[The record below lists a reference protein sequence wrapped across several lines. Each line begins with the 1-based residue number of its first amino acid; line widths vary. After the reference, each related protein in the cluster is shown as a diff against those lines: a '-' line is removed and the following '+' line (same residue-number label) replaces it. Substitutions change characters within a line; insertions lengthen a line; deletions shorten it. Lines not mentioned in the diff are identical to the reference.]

1 MAKKQI
7 EDAADVAAEQASAP
21 ESDVQLVTMT
31 KDGETLDV
39 HPTCVEAHLAQRW
52 KVVE

>member
-1 MAKKQI
+1 MAKKQT
-7 EDAADVAAEQASAP
+7 EDAADVAAEQTPAA
-21 ESDVQLVTMT
+21 ESDVQFVTMT

-52 KVVE
+52 KVAE